1 MILRSSRLPTVGG
14 ITFEGY
20 LVFALVWLHQCN
32 CQTMTTIMKTIMN
45 HREYLPA
52 NSSIH
57 FVYAAPTC
65 CSMACTMNTLNS
77 ALYSKQRTQTVWK
90 LLTRPAWTPSSLHHV
105 IVLPLPLFL
114 PVLLWPSLLLPVE
127 ELEQERWQKNRNML
141 SRLTLIMRERLILN
155 EPGRRKS

>member
-1 MILRSSRLPTVGG
+1 MNQLL
-14 ITFEGY
+14 
-20 LVFALVWLHQCN
+20 QCLLKLQECN
-32 CQTMTTIMKTIMN
+32 FQTMTTIMKTILN
-45 HREYLPA
+45 HIEYLSA
-52 NSSIH
+52 NSSTH
-57 FVYAAPTC
+57 FIYAAPTC

-105 IVLPLPLFL
+105 LMLPLPLLL
-114 PVLLWPSLLLPVE
+114 PVLLWPSLLLPVG
-127 ELEQERWQKNRNML
+127 ELEQERWQKNRKML